1 MTEYFYRYRP
11 INAVL
16 DEFHELE
23 SQEIYFGTADE
34 LNDPMEGFKDLFWHG
49 DAIVWR
55 SFLKHYMLCLL
66 KSTYYCFAAA
76 DEFDPHFLRDMVLSV
91 PQNLPDAPARE
102 VYRKVV
108 DKLMAE
114 PAVQTFVSLMS
125 SRTTPIRRNELTG
138 YLRAL
143 HGFAVRIIFSD
154 FQERGLF
161 IFKDNGMQ
169 ALSREDLTRHAI
181 AIMESATK
189 IKVSQQLQGAMLECL
204 FGANAATFDQAML
217 LAEYHL
223 PDRDK
228 KKPIVFLLDRFP
240 VAYIAALDKLVHRDW
255 YLACF
260 TTSADN
266 HSMWSTYA
274 NGHRGVCLVFKATA
288 NAAGVRTLPL
298 EMITGAHG
306 SRGRPITYSSSFV
319 AHELKPVQY
328 TAQYPA
334 IDFFRSLG
342 TIPEMDVNSFWYL
355 SDDGSFSK
363 CRDAIYADTDAWR
376 SKYWHTFGESALY
389 KTPEWAHE
397 QEYRIVLHSGFD
409 MSTRDKR
416 KLKYRF
422 GDLTGIVFGARTDI
436 EDKLKLMRVVDAKCA
451 KEKRSDFAFSEIR
464 YLDVESR
471 FQLFPLN
478 LLKMEHR

>member
-1 MTEYFYRYRP
+1 
-11 INAVL
+11 
-16 DEFHELE
+16 
-23 SQEIYFGTADE
+23 
-34 LNDPMEGFKDLFWHG
+34 
-49 DAIVWR
+49 
-55 SFLKHYMLCLL
+55 
-66 KSTYYCFAAA
+66 
-76 DEFDPHFLRDMVLSV
+76 
-91 PQNLPDAPARE
+91 
-102 VYRKVV
+102 
-108 DKLMAE
+108 
-114 PAVQTFVSLMS
+114 
-125 SRTTPIRRNELTG
+125 
-138 YLRAL
+138 
-143 HGFAVRIIFSD
+143 
-154 FQERGLF
+154 
-161 IFKDNGMQ
+161 
-169 ALSREDLTRHAI
+169 
-181 AIMESATK
+181 
-189 IKVSQQLQGAMLECL
+189 
-204 FGANAATFDQAML
+204 
-217 LAEYHL
+217 
-223 PDRDK
+223 
-228 KKPIVFLLDRFP
+228 
-240 VAYIAALDKLVHRDW
+240 
-255 YLACF
+255 
-260 TTSADN
+260 
-266 HSMWSTYA
+266 
-274 NGHRGVCLVFKATA
+274 
-288 NAAGVRTLPL
+288 
-298 EMITGAHG
+298 
-306 SRGRPITYSSSFV
+306 V